1 MTPMNSNKHLRS
13 NIVLLAGL
21 GVLVAIA
28 AWCGY
33 KLDYYAKQQQHLKQ
47 DYSVVNSITFGIF
60 SVDSW
65 RDKISGVVDSQ
76 VNAFHVTKKQK
87 RELQAQVEKQL
98 HSLVTKTA
106 NEINKPQ
113 KGLGAKLKKLAFNAM
128 VDVDTIQKLV
138 PSFAHTIVLRLTS
151 PTSTKRLKGIVN
163 GKLQQLEQQTYDSTA
178 EAYHTLTEHLYKKY
192 QVKDVDKLN
201 KTLDSQA
208 TATHRITYQYAY
220 AMFACVLVAL
230 ALWWLLRKQLHL
242 QTILFVLSV
251 LLALVLLI
259 VGITAPIIEV
269 DARIGTMHFEILSQ
283 RVGFENQV
291 IFFQS
296 KSLTGIVS
304 TLISQPKT
312 DAVLVG
318 ILILL
323 FVIILPML
331 MLAATAF
338 HVAGNAKVANNGIIK
353 YLALESGKWNM
364 ADVMVVGILMTY
376 IGLNGILQS
385 QLSGLN
391 MHGGGLTLV
400 TTNNTYLQPGY
411 LVFAGHVIY
420 ETVLRKILK
429 HITNKREQ
437 PASAK

>member
-1 MTPMNSNKHLRS
+1 MTPTNRNKHLRS
-13 NIVLLAGL
+13 NIALLLGL
-21 GVLVAIA
+21 GVLIAIA

-33 KLDYYAKQQQHLKQ
+33 KLDYFAKQQQRLKQ

-87 RELQAQVEKQL
+87 RELQAQVEAQL
-98 HSLVTKTA
+98 HSLVAKTA

-113 KGLGAKLKKLAFNAM
+113 KSLGGKLKKLAFNAM
-128 VDVDTIQKLV
+128 VDVDTIQALV
-138 PSFAHTIVLRLTS
+138 PSFAHTIVSRLTS

-178 EAYHTLTEHLYKKY
+178 EAYHTLTQDMYKKY
-192 QVKDVDKLN
+192 HVTDVDKLN
-201 KTLDSQA
+201 KTLDSEV
-208 TATHRITYQYAY
+208 TAVHRISYQYAY
-220 AMFACVLVAL
+220 AMFACVLIAL
-230 ALWWLLRKQLHL
+230 ASWWLLRKQVHL
-242 QTILFVLSV
+242 QTMLFVLSV

-269 DARIGTMHFEILSQ
+269 DARIATMHFELLGQ
-283 RVGFENQV
+283 KVGFANQV

-304 TLISQPKT
+304 TLISQPKP

-318 ILILL
+318 VLILL
-323 FVIILPML
+323 FVIVLPVL
-331 MLAATAF
+331 MLVATAF
-338 HVAGNAKVANNGIIK
+338 HVAGSPKVAGNGVVK

-376 IGLNGILQS
+376 IGLNGILKS

-400 TTNNTYLQPGY
+400 TTNNSYLQPGY
-411 LVFAGHVIY
+411 LVFVAYVIY

-429 HITNKREQ
+429 HITATKG
-437 PASAK
+437 